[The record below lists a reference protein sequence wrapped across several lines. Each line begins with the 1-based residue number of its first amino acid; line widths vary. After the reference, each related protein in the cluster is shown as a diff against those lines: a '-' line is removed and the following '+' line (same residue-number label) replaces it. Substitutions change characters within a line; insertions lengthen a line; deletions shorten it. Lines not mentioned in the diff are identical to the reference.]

1 MDEPPTNPADRPR
14 AQRRRA
20 PGQALPTRESIQP
33 FQRRLLSW
41 FAVNRREFTWRA
53 PGLPW
58 YEALLA
64 EVFLQRTT
72 ATAVA
77 RQLPAFLARY
87 PDWANIAAA
96 PDDELAEALR
106 PFGLWQRRL
115 ATLKPLAA
123 RMVALGGEVPTTREA
138 IEDLPGVGQ
147 YIANAVLLVCHGE
160 AEPLLDVN
168 MARVLERYFEPRTRA
183 DIRYDPYL
191 QALSRAVLADVDPK
205 VMNWAVLDFAALV
218 CRARDPRCPDCPLAP
233 GCRYARENRT
243 SPRAGTDPAPA
254 GPMDP
259 LTGRA

>member
-1 MDEPPTNPADRPR
+1 MHADVETTL
-14 AQRRRA
+14 
-20 PGQALPTRESIQP
+20 PGHQQIEL
-33 FQRRLLSW
+33 FQRRLLAW
-41 FAVNRREFTWRA
+41 FDENRREFAWRA

-77 RQLPAFLARY
+77 RLLPEFLECY
-87 PDWANIAAA
+87 PTWESIATA

-115 ATLKPLAA
+115 ATLKPLAV
-123 RMVALGGEVPTTREA
+123 RMASLGGVVPETREA

-147 YIANAVLLVCHGE
+147 YIANAMLLVCHGE
-160 AEPLLDVN
+160 PQPLLDVN
-168 MARVLERYFEPRTRA
+168 MARVLERYFQPRTRA

-191 QALSRAVLADVDPK
+191 QALSRAVLTGVDPK
-205 VMNWAVLDFAALV
+205 ALNWAILDFAALV
-218 CRARDPRCPDCPLAP
+218 CRSRDPRCPECPLAP

-243 SPRAGTDPAPA
+243 SALAGTDP
-254 GPMDP
+254 
-259 LTGRA
+259 T

>member
-1 MDEPPTNPADRPR
+1 VEIT
-14 AQRRRA
+14 
-20 PGQALPTRESIQP
+20 LPEHQEIER
-33 FQRRLLSW
+33 FQRRLVAW
-41 FAVNRREFTWRA
+41 FEENGRDFAWRA
-53 PGLPW
+53 SGLPW

-77 RQLPAFLARY
+77 RLLPGFLGRY
-87 PDWANIAAA
+87 PDWETIASA

-123 RMVALGGEVPTTREA
+123 RMAALGGAVPATREA

-147 YIANAVLLVCHGE
+147 YIANAMLVVCHGE
-160 AEPLLDVN
+160 AQPLLDVN
-168 MARVLERYFEPRTRA
+168 MARVLERYFHPRTRA

-191 QALSRAVLADVDPK
+191 QALSRAVLVGVDAK
-205 VMNWAVLDFAALV
+205 VMNWAILDFAALV
-218 CRARDPRCPDCPLAP
+218 CRSRAPRCPECPLAS

-243 SPRAGTDPAPA
+243 SPLAGSDPP
-254 GPMDP
+254 
-259 LTGRA
+259 T